1 MLGLNDL
8 ITSTDYGLS
17 QLKYHIL
24 AVMISALIPV
34 YVQIKTQPMMEW
46 DGGKRSTSMHQ
57 IWMAMAS

>member
-17 QLKYHIL
+17 QLKYHML

-46 DGGKRSTSMHQ
+46 DGGKRSTSMHR